1 MTFAISQ
8 LKSRS
13 KRQASEASTI
23 ATGFNSFPYSA
34 SESKSKLPDD
44 YAYNG
49 KLRKRLKNLRKEKI
63 RADQASQISPRNS
76 SVSYSIYTVAQS
88 SISDVD
94 ADVFTRYLTKQL
106 KRSARLGERREMKQA
121 FEKKLRRF
129 GYIEQADELK
139 KCSANFTSLVC
150 ANGHSFK
157 PIVDYRCHL
166 PFCPDCW
173 ELKSHRELA
182 RQLPKFL
189 QALKEN
195 PQLMVVLNTLTIR
208 SDKCRALRSGCKRL
222 KTDFR
227 KLRNRDIWENC
238 IGGIGRIENTH
249 SRKHGWHPHLHNLLL
264 LKDYIPQN
272 LLSDSWHEI
281 TKDSM
286 VVDIRQV
293 GDVAAGLVEIIK
305 YPFKPADLKKLG
317 KAEIQEMLDLKG
329 ERLGLSFGILFG
341 LETDDGIETTLEN
354 DYSDFIDEAKDLKI
368 GDSCPICQSRLDLI
382 DFSADGY
389 ASFLGAVPIPNA
401 RGKPN

>member
-1 MTFAISQ
+1 MSFATSQ
-8 LKSRS
+8 LKL
-13 KRQASEASTI
+13 KLEPQASEAFTT
-23 ATGFNSFPYSA
+23 ANGFNSFAYSA
-34 SESKSKLPDD
+34 SQSKSKLPGD

-49 KLRKRLKNLRKEKI
+49 RLRKRLKKLRKEKI
-63 RADQASQISPRNS
+63 RADRASQNTPQAAPASFSFN
-76 SVSYSIYTVAQS
+76 TVAQT
-88 SISDVD
+88 SITDVD

-106 KRSARLGERREMKQA
+106 KRSARLSERREMKQV
-121 FEKKLRRF
+121 FVRKLRRF
-129 GYIEQADELK
+129 GYIEQANELK

-150 ANGHSFK
+150 GNGHSFK

-189 QALKEN
+189 QALKDN
-195 PQLMVVLNTLTIR
+195 PQLIVAFNTLTIR
-208 SDKCRALRSGCKRL
+208 SNKQRALKAGCRQL
-222 KTDFR
+222 KADFR

-238 IGGIGRIENTH
+238 VGGIGRIENTN

-272 LLSDSWHEI
+272 LLSDSWHGI

-293 GDVAAGLVEIIK
+293 RDVAAGLVEIIK

-341 LETDDGIETTLEN
+341 LETDDDIEATFEN
-354 DYSDFIDEAKDLKI
+354 EYSDFIDDAKNLKI
-368 GDSCPICQSRLDLI
+368 GDSCPICQSKLDLI

-389 ASFLGAVPIPNA
+389 ASFLGSVPIPNA

>member
-1 MTFAISQ
+1 MLASTQ
-8 LKSRS
+8 LKS
-13 KRQASEASTI
+13 ASEPQ
-23 ATGFNSFPYSA
+23 ATEATLANGFNPVTYSA
-34 SESKSKLPDD
+34 SQSKSKLPED

-49 KLRKRLKNLRKEKI
+49 KLRKRLKKLRKEKI
-63 RADQASQISPRNS
+63 RADRASQNTPRGASASFSFN
-76 SVSYSIYTVAQS
+76 TVAQT
-88 SISDVD
+88 SITDVD

-106 KRSARLGERREMKQA
+106 KRSARLSERREMKQA
-121 FEKKLRRF
+121 FVRKLRRF

-150 ANGHSFK
+150 SNGHSFK

-173 ELKSHRELA
+173 EVKSHRELA

-189 QALKEN
+189 QALKDN
-195 PQLMVVLNTLTIR
+195 PRLIVAFNTLTIR
-208 SDKCRALRSGCKRL
+208 SNKQRALRAGCKQL
-222 KTDFR
+222 KAGFR

-238 IGGIGRIENTH
+238 VGGIGRIENTN

-272 LLSDSWHEI
+272 ELSENWHEI
-281 TKDSM
+281 TTDSM

-293 GDVAAGLVEIIK
+293 RDVAAGLVEIIK

-341 LETDDGIETTLEN
+341 LEADDDIETTLEN
-354 DYSDFIDEAKDLKI
+354 EYSEFIDEAKNLKI
-368 GDSCPICQSRLDLI
+368 GDSCPICQSKLDLI

-389 ASFLGAVPIPNA
+389 ASFLGSVPIPNA

>member
-1 MTFAISQ
+1 MTFANSQ
-8 LKSRS
+8 QKSAFEP
-13 KRQASEASTI
+13 QASEASTL
-23 ATGFNSFPYSA
+23 ANGFNSLPYFA
-34 SESKSKLPDD
+34 SQSKSKLPDD

-49 KLRKRLKNLRKEKI
+49 KLRKRLKKLRKEKI
-63 RADQASQISPRNS
+63 RADGASQNTPRGAPASFSFN
-76 SVSYSIYTVAQS
+76 TVAQT

-94 ADVFTRYLTKQL
+94 TDVFTRYLTKQL
-106 KRSARLGERREMKQA
+106 KRSARLNERREMKQA
-121 FEKKLRRF
+121 FVRKLRRF

-189 QALKEN
+189 QALKDN
-195 PQLMVVLNTLTIR
+195 PQLIVAFNTLTIR
-208 SDKCRALRSGCKRL
+208 SNKQRALRAGCRQL
-222 KTDFR
+222 KADFR

-238 IGGIGRIENTH
+238 VGGIGRIENTN

-293 GDVAAGLVEIIK
+293 RDVAAGLVEIIK
-305 YPFKPADLKKLG
+305 YPFKPTDLKKLG

-341 LETDDGIETTLEN
+341 LEADDDIETTLE
-354 DYSDFIDEAKDLKI
+354 DEYSDFIDEAKNLKI
-368 GDSCPICQSRLDLI
+368 GDACPICQTKLDLI

-389 ASFLGAVPIPNA
+389 ASFLGSVPIPKT

>member
-1 MTFAISQ
+1 MLASTQ
-8 LKSRS
+8 QKSKS
-13 KRQASEASTI
+13 SPQASEASL
-23 ATGFNSFPYSA
+23 ANGFNSVAYSA
-34 SESKSKLPDD
+34 SQS
-44 YAYNG
+44 N
-49 KLRKRLKNLRKEKI
+49 LK
-63 RADQASQISPRNS
+63 PRQTRS
-76 SVSYSIYTVAQS
+76 ASYSFNTVAQMN
-88 SISDVD
+88 ISDVEPT
-94 ADVFTRYLTKQL
+94 VFDRYLTKQL
-106 KRSARLGERREMKQA
+106 KRSARLSERREMKQA
-121 FEKKLRRF
+121 FVQKLRRF

-150 ANGHSFK
+150 GNGHSFR

-173 ELKSHRELA
+173 EVKSHRELA

-189 QALKEN
+189 QALKDN
-195 PQLMVVLNTLTIR
+195 PELIVAFNTLTVR
-208 SDKCRALRSGCKRL
+208 SNKQRALRAGCKQL
-222 KTDFR
+222 KAGFR

-238 IGGIGRIENTH
+238 VGGIGRIENTN

-281 TKDSM
+281 TTDSM

-293 GDVAAGLVEIIK
+293 RDVAAGLVEIIK
-305 YPFKPADLKKLG
+305 YPFKPTDLKKLG

-341 LETDDGIETTLEN
+341 LEVDDDIETTLEN
-354 DYSDFIDEAKDLKI
+354 DYSDFIDEAKNLEI
-368 GDSCPICQSRLDLI
+368 GDACPICQSRLDLI

-389 ASFLGAVPIPNA
+389 ASFLGSVPIPNA